1 VTAQQLSA
9 DRSGRTAGTTSGSGV
24 AHGKTILLGEH
35 AVVHGSPAIAVPLP
49 RLAARADVRLDAPAA
64 TLTTSLYTG
73 PLAAAPDRLAPTLTA
88 LRTTL
93 AALRPDDAADLEAT
107 AALHVTSDVP
117 HERGLG
123 SSAAVAAAVVRAVAD
138 ALGVTLEADD
148 LHELVQT
155 SERVAHG
162 APSGLDARSVVADG
176 PLWFHRGEA
185 RLLPVGADGV
195 LVVADTGVAG
205 GTRAAVAGVR
215 ALRDADPAAG
225 RALDRLGALVAVGRD
240 ALAAGDLGA
249 VGAAM
254 DEAHA
259 HLAALT
265 VSSPELDR
273 LTAAA
278 RAAGALGAKLTG
290 GGRGGCAVALCA
302 DAATAAAVADAYAAA
317 GATGVWTSPL
327 TPTTADQPT
336 SPTGSTPTA

>member
-1 VTAQQLSA
+1 MSAQQLSA
-9 DRSGRTAGTTSGSGV
+9 DRPGRATHGGSGTGT

-35 AVVHGSPAIAVPLP
+35 AVVYGSPAIAVPLP
-49 RLAARADVRLDAPAA
+49 RLAARAHVDLDAPAA
-64 TLTTSLYTG
+64 TLTTSLWTG
-73 PLAAAPDRLAPTLTA
+73 PLGDAPARLAPTLTA

-93 AALRPDDAADLEAT
+93 AALRPRDAAALEAT

-123 SSAAVAAAVVRAVAD
+123 SSAAVAAAVVRSVAA
-138 ALGVTLEADD
+138 ALRHPLDPDE
-148 LHELVQT
+148 LHELVQA

-162 APSGLDARSVVADG
+162 SPSGLDARSVVADG
-176 PLWFHRGEA
+176 PLWFHHGEA
-185 RLLPVGADGV
+185 RLLPVGVDGV

-205 GTRAAVAGVR
+205 DTRSAVAGVR
-215 ALRDADPAAG
+215 ARRDADPAAA
-225 RALDRLGALVAVGRD
+225 RALDRLGDLVTAGRD
-240 ALAAGDLGA
+240 GLAAGDLDA
-249 VGAAM
+249 VGSVM
-254 DEAHA
+254 DEAHGL
-259 HLAALT
+259 LADLT
-265 VSSPELDR
+265 VSSPELDG

-302 DAATAAAVADAYAAA
+302 DPTTAADVAAAVTAA

-327 TPTTADQPT
+327 TPTTADQPI